1 MNQGQV
7 MDKIMLRLTVVD
19 DYPPVASEGV
29 WAQQQP
35 DGLYRVANIPFYSP
49 DVCYEDDVAVQVQD
63 DGLKWF
69 KQIERSSGNST
80 LRLVFFETGRARTS
94 EVLERINA
102 LGCRWEGMSKA
113 FYSINVPAS
122 VLLDSVLDYL
132 QACFEQDWLDY
143 ESGLLRQ

>member
-29 WAQQQP
+29 WAERQP
-35 DGLYRVANIPFYSP
+35 DGLYRIANLPFYSQ
-49 DVCYEDDVAVQVQD
+49 DACYEDDVEVQEEA

-69 KQIERSSGNST
+69 RRVGRSSGNST
-80 LRLVFFETGRARTS
+80 LRLVFFDVGRARTP
-94 EVLERINA
+94 EVLARINA
-102 LGCRWEGMSKA
+102 LGCSWEGMSKA
-113 FYSINVPAS
+113 FFAVNVPAS
-122 VLLDSVLDYL
+122 VSLDSVLEYL
-132 QACFEQDWLDY
+132 QECFEQDWLDY

>member
-29 WAQQQP
+29 WAQLQP
-35 DGLYRVANIPFYSP
+35 DGLYRIVNFPFYSQ
-49 DVCYEDDVAVQVQD
+49 DVCYEDDVAVQVEA

-69 KQIERSSGNST
+69 RQVVHGSGNST
-80 LRLVFFETGRARTS
+80 LRLVFFEAGRERIT

-113 FYSINVPAS
+113 FFAVNVPAS
-122 VLLDSVLDYL
+122 VSLDCVLDYL
-132 QACFEQDWLDY
+132 QQCFEQGWLDY

>member
-29 WAQQQP
+29 WAELQP
-35 DGLYRVANIPFYSP
+35 DGLYRIANFPFYSQ
-49 DVCYEDDVAVQVQD
+49 DVCYDDEVAVQVEA

-69 KQIERSSGNST
+69 RQVGRSSGNST
-80 LRLVFFETGRARTS
+80 LRVVFFKAGRERIA
-94 EVLERINA
+94 EVLERIDA
-102 LGCRWEGMSKA
+102 LGCRWEGMSQA
-113 FYSINVPAS
+113 FFAVNVPAS
-122 VLLDSVLDYL
+122 VSLDSVLEYL
-132 QACFEQDWLDY
+132 QACFDQDWLDY